1 MAPVELRTK
10 TYEIK
15 FLLRMRG
22 AFTAAPTNE
31 EPVNQIPQ
39 AAPTI
44 DNPRPNAT
52 PKLAKPYG
60 DIWVRT
66 SPHPALQNSDVQ
78 VAEEDM
84 VDFYCFLMI
93 AALASA

>member
-1 MAPVELRTK
+1 MRSSPARE

-22 AFTAAPTNE
+22 ALTAAPTNE
-31 EPVNQIPQ
+31 DPVNQIPH

-44 DNPRPNAT
+44 DKPRPKAT

-66 SPHPALQNSDVQ
+66 SPHPALQNSDVH
-78 VAEEDM
+78 VAEEDI
-84 VDFYCFLMI
+84 VD
-93 AALASA
+93 